1 ECRSGVAIIQPPGH
15 LAESDNASGFCH
27 FNNVA
32 EGSLIQSRP
41 PKARTLIHIVD
52 WDICL
57 VKGIQKMFEEDPR
70 VLYISSRR
78 LDNFPFKP
86 ETSDCSMVS
95 TGPGTGFTVNIACP
109 CVNSIYLSL

>member
-1 ECRSGVAIIQPPGH
+1 MSLSVFLSSL
-15 LAESDNASGFCH
+15 LAESDNASGFCY

-32 EGSLIQSRP
+32 LAANYAIEIHQLDR
-41 PKARTLIHIVD
+41 IHIVD

-109 CVNSIYLSL
+109 CSNF